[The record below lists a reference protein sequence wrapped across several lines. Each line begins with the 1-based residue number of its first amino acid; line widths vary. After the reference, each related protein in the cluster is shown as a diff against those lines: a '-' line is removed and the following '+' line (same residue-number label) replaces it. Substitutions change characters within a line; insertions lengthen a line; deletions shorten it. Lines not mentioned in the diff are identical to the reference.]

1 MLVAEESGLF
11 DTVFGLPLHPLAVH
25 AAVVLVPLAALG
37 ALAMALSPRLSR
49 RYGGLVVVT
58 GIAAFIAS
66 FVAKEAGEALAL
78 RVGQPGQ
85 HAQLGD
91 VVPLLALLLALGI
104 AAFWLVDRGIPGN
117 RSRPWWLRLA
127 AVALIVIAVLATVW
141 AVRAGHTGAELVWQ
155 GRVRERVPARAIVS
169 RTPPGSR
176 YGQRA
181 ADASRQGVRVPRA
194 PGHRPTH

>member
-58 GIAAFIAS
+58 GVAAFIAS

-104 AAFWLVDRGIPGN
+104 AGFWLVDRGIPGN

-127 AVALIVIAVLATVW
+127 AVALIVIAMLATVW

-155 GRVRERVPARAIVS
+155 GRVR
-169 RTPPGSR
+169 
-176 YGQRA
+176 
-181 ADASRQGVRVPRA
+181 
-194 PGHRPTH
+194 

>member
-37 ALAMALSPRLSR
+37 ALAMALSLRLSR

-66 FVAKEAGEALAL
+66 FIAKEAGEALAL

-104 AAFWLVDRGIPGN
+104 AGFWLVDRGIPGN

-141 AVRAGHTGAELVWQ
+141 AGRAGHTGAELVWQ
-155 GRVRERVPARAIVS
+155 GRVR
-169 RTPPGSR
+169 
-176 YGQRA
+176 
-181 ADASRQGVRVPRA
+181 
-194 PGHRPTH
+194 